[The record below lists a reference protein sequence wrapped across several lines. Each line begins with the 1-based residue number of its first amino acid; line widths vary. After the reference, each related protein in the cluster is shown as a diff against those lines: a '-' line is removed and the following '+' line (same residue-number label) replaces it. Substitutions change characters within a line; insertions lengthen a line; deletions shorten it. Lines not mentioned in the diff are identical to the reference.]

1 MYDGN
6 VDENIMC
13 RVRQMLINK
22 NAGYNTWAQWVDLI
36 LKRRVEKAKL

>member
-6 VDENIMC
+6 VDE
-13 RVRQMLINK
+13 QMLINK